1 MLSVRAKF
9 LIVIALCLVPMGAA
23 TRVFYWLSRKDMHD
37 DAMTQMKNAQSAFV
51 LEFSDDIALL
61 QVAARLVASDPD
73 VSREVA
79 SQDRA
84 TLYEHIDDFSGVYRV
99 YLTDAAGTILASSHK
114 RDATGSLAKV
124 PEAQSA
130 LAGQAFDGVTRLA
143 VDEAPP
149 GFYYTLFKP
158 IRHENKTV
166 GLLLAAFPLDRDYL
180 LSSANKEGVD
190 LSLSVGGEMITSRA
204 GAPEEKMSPG
214 RIDVHVLDDGRTLA
228 RISFPLDAIGKTP
241 GPVVVTAAKDV
252 TKPLADAE
260 RSLLHRML
268 VLLGVAVL
276 ALAAGHTSA
285 NPLVRAIAKIAKVLP
300 GVALK
305 KYERVE
311 GIATGDEL
319 QALAETYNGMIAQL
333 QHGERLQEALGK
345 YLSRAARD
353 AIEHGRL
360 ELGGTTLPATV
371 LFSDIRGF
379 TSLSEKMEPE
389 RVLRLLNRYFTE
401 MVGAVVRHRGIVDKF
416 IGDCIMAVWGPP
428 AAQSDDALNAIRAA
442 LEMRDRLAKLNAKLS
457 AEGVAEIHTG
467 IGIHTGPVVAGN
479 MGAASTADQDGKME
493 YTVIGDTVN
502 LASRLE
508 SLTKELH
515 VDIVMSEDTY
525 RLVASE
531 VEVEALPPIKVRGR
545 EQQVAIYRLVGLA
558 QAKAQAS

>member
-1 MLSVRAKF
+1 
-9 LIVIALCLVPMGAA
+9 
-23 TRVFYWLSRKDMHD
+23 
-37 DAMTQMKNAQSAFV
+37 
-51 LEFSDDIALL
+51 
-61 QVAARLVASDPD
+61 
-73 VSREVA
+73 
-79 SQDRA
+79 
-84 TLYEHIDDFSGVYRV
+84 
-99 YLTDAAGTILASSHK
+99 
-114 RDATGSLAKV
+114 
-124 PEAQSA
+124 
-130 LAGQAFDGVTRLA
+130 
-143 VDEAPP
+143 
-149 GFYYTLFKP
+149 
-158 IRHENKTV
+158 
-166 GLLLAAFPLDRDYL
+166 
-180 LSSANKEGVD
+180 
-190 LSLSVGGEMITSRA
+190 
-204 GAPEEKMSPG
+204 
-214 RIDVHVLDDGRTLA
+214 
-228 RISFPLDAIGKTP
+228 
-241 GPVVVTAAKDV
+241 V
-252 TKPLADAE
+252 TKPLANAE
-260 RSLLHRML
+260 RSLMHRMF

-276 ALAAGHTSA
+276 ALAAGLSIA

-311 GIATGDEL
+311 GIHTGDEL

-353 AIEHGRL
+353 AIEQGRL

-389 RVLRLLNRYFTE
+389 RVLTLLNRYFTE

-428 AAQSDDALNAIRAA
+428 SAQSDDALNAVRAA
-442 LEMRDRLAKLNAKLS
+442 LEMRDRLRALNVKLR

-515 VDIVMSEDTY
+515 VDIVLSEDTY

-531 VEVEALPPIKVRGR
+531 VEVEALPSIKVRGR

-558 QAKAQAS
+558 QVKAQAS